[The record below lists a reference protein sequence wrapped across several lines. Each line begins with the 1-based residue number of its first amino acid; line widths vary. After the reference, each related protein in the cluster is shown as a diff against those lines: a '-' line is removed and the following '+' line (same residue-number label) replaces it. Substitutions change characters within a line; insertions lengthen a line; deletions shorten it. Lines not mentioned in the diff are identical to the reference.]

1 MFKDRKRLYQQLEKE
16 RQSRVIGFVTGDR
29 PGLEAQIASDSYPLF
44 AEHLDRIGVVPL
56 ITLVLHTRG
65 GDTMAAWSI
74 INLLR
79 HFCDRYEVIVPMRAQ
94 SAGTLI
100 CLGADK
106 IIMTKQAMLGPI
118 DPSVNNPLNPAHP
131 ANNAVQLPVS
141 VEFIQGYFGLA
152 SEELGI
158 SDQAHAT
165 TIFLKL
171 AEKIHPLVLGQ
182 AFRVR
187 SQIQSLAR
195 KLLAGRIDEAKTA
208 KIVAFLCADS
218 GSHDYPIHRRE
229 AKEHGLPVD
238 KPSPELYEL
247 IKNIYQEIETDIQSS
262 SKLDPA
268 ADLAGQPTKDYS
280 YTRALVESVEGGSHA
295 YLTQGRYNSIVQP
308 QPNSQ
313 QGIPAIQNVRS
324 FEGWKHDSK

>member
-1 MFKDRKRLYQQLEKE
+1 MFDQRRTLYRRLQQARKSK
-16 RQSRVIGFVTGDR
+16 VIAFVTGER
-29 PGLEAQIASDSYPLF
+29 PGLETQIAPDAYPLF
-44 AEHLDRIGVVPL
+44 TDHLDRIGVVPR
-56 ITLVLHTRG
+56 ITLVLQTKG

-74 INLLR
+74 INLIR
-79 HFCDRYEVIVPMRAQ
+79 HFCDNYEVIVPMRAQ

-118 DPSVNNPLNPAHP
+118 DPSVNNPLNPTLP
-131 ANNAVQLPVS
+131 ANNAVPIPVS

-152 SEELGI
+152 EEELKI
-158 SDQAHAT
+158 SDQAHLA

-187 SQIQSLAR
+187 TQIQSLAR
-195 KLLAGRIDEAKTA
+195 KLLAGRLDESKIA

-229 AKEHGLPVD
+229 AREHGLPVD
-238 KPSPELYEL
+238 KPSHQLYEL
-247 IKNIYQEIETDIQSS
+247 IKAIYGEIEADMKSA

-268 ADLAGQPTKDYS
+268 SELAGQPTMSYS
-280 YTRALVESVEGGSHA
+280 YTRALIESVDGGSDA
-295 YLTQGRYNSIVQP
+295 FLTEGRYNSIVQP
-308 QPNSQ
+308 QPAPQ
-313 QGIPAIQNVRS
+313 AGIPAIQNIRS
-324 FEGWKHDSK
+324 FEGWRHC

>member
-1 MFKDRKRLYQQLEKE
+1 
-16 RQSRVIGFVTGDR
+16 
-29 PGLEAQIASDSYPLF
+29 
-44 AEHLDRIGVVPL
+44 
-56 ITLVLHTRG
+56 
-65 GDTMAAWSI
+65 MAAWSI

-79 HFCDRYEVIVPMRAQ
+79 HFCDNYEVIVPLRAQ

-118 DPSVNNPLNPAHP
+118 DPSINNPLNPTHP
-131 ANNAVQLPVS
+131 ANNAASLPVS

-152 SEELGI
+152 AEELGI
-158 SDQAHAT
+158 SDQAHTT

-195 KLLAGRIDEAKTA
+195 KLLSGRLDEQRIE

-229 AKEHGLPVD
+229 AKEHGLPVE
-238 KPSPELYEL
+238 KPSVELYEL
-247 IKNIYQEIETDIQSS
+247 IKNIHQEIEAEMQSS
-262 SKLDPA
+262 SKLDAA
-268 ADLAGQPTKDYS
+268 ADLAGQATKDYS
-280 YTRALVESVEGGSHA
+280 YTRALVESVDGGSHA
-295 YLTQGRYNSIVQP
+295 FVTQGRYNSIVQP
-308 QPNSQ
+308 QQNSPA
-313 QGIPAIQNVRS
+313 GIPAIQNIRS
-324 FEGWKHDSK
+324 FEGWKHHAK